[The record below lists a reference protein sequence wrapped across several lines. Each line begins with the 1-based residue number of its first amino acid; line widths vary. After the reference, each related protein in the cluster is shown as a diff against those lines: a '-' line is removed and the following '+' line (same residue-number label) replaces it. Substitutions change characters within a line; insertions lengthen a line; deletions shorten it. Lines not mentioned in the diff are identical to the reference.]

1 MPAAA
6 ISSRSS
12 MCRQCVVGAHTMLCT
27 AHAGGGGGGDHEH
40 TKANTAVLSLSGS
53 SLSRSSPTLFIG
65 ACAECMTGQVAGQR
79 LASAGSGRVS
89 CVAASLAAR
98 PWFVNGPESAPLLRR
113 EPTHGDLVWARI
125 WSAF

>member
-1 MPAAA
+1 M
-6 ISSRSS
+6 
-12 MCRQCVVGAHTMLCT
+12 
-27 AHAGGGGGGDHEH
+27 AHALLLP
-40 TKANTAVLSLSGS
+40 LSKTIACEACQRSAAQLALGTGS
-53 SLSRSSPTLFIG
+53 CHFIG